1 MKSATAIA
9 NVLKMEGVEYLFC
22 FPSNPLI
29 EAAAAAGIRPILA
42 RTERGAVNMA
52 DGYTRIAGGGKIGV
66 VATQYGPGIE
76 NAYGAVAHAYSTYWE
91 ATTPSWVK
99 PWVSTESASKCP
111 VRSSQQSGAPS
122 RPTRLASRQSLR

>member
-1 MKSATAIA
+1 MSQTTTCSGLNQRGGSVVKSATAIA

-29 EAAAAAGIRPILA
+29 EAAAVAGIRPILA
-42 RTERGAVNMA
+42 RTERGPINIA

-76 NAYGAVAHAYSTYWE
+76 NAYVAVAHRPTP
-91 ATTPSWVK
+91 TPS
-99 PWVSTESASKCP
+99 PYS
-111 VRSSQQSGAPS
+111 
-122 RPTRLASRQSLR
+122 